1 MMKLNLPGGQE
12 RGLTEG
18 HKITFELLFSLIRT
32 VCPKLLIRQHT
43 LRYSDGS
50 CW

>member
-12 RGLTEG
+12 CGLTEG

-32 VCPKLLIRQHT
+32 VCPRLLVAQHT
-43 LRYSDGS
+43 LRYSDG
-50 CW
+50 